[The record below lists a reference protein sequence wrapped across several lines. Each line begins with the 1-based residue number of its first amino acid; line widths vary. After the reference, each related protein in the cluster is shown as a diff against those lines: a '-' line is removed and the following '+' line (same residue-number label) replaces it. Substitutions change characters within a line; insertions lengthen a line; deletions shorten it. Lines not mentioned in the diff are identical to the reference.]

1 MYLINKD
8 GMKIFNYKWITYIH
22 IIYIMLLAV
31 NIQSQVIKENDPDL
45 NKIDVIEHSGE
56 FIPFDLKF
64 TDDKGKSVT
73 LGDYFNNGK
82 PVIMILGYYQCPM
95 LCNLVFN
102 GLVKTARELKWS
114 PGKEYQIVTVSI
126 NPNESWEMARDK
138 KQNYLAALDKP
149 SADSGWSFLVGSEE
163 NSKKLADALG
173 FQYFYV
179 EDQDQYAHP
188 AVVFLLTEKGKIS
201 RYLYGIEH
209 NQMDL
214 KFAIQEASE
223 GKVGSTFEKLIL
235 YCFHYDPDA
244 KGYVVIAGNIMKL
257 GGLFTM
263 IILAIAVTTMLRRER
278 FKKKKRTIPSV
289 G

>member
-1 MYLINKD
+1 
-8 GMKIFNYKWITYIH
+8 
-22 IIYIMLLAV
+22 MLLAV

-56 FIPFDLKF
+56 FIPFDLSF
-64 TDDKGKSVT
+64 IDDRGDSVT

-114 PGKEYQIVTVSI
+114 PGEEYQIVTVSI

-149 SADSGWSFLVGSEE
+149 SADSGWSFLVGSEDQ
-163 NSKKLADALG
+163 SKKLADALG

-223 GKVGSTFEKLIL
+223 GKVGNTFEKLIL

>member
-149 SADSGWSFLVGSEE
+149 SADSGWSFLVGSEDQ
-163 NSKKLADALG
+163 SKKLADALG

-278 FKKKKRTIPSV
+278 FKKKKRAVSSV